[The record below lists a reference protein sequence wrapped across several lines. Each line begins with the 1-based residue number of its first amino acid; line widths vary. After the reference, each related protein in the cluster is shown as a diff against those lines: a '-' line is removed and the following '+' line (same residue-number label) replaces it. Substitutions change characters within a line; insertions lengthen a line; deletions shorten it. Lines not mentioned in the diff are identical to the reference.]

1 MKTGASDIRKI
12 NEANLVM
19 RHFVQLSAHLLP
31 YLERITRKKRLSK
44 REKADKQFVLEVYDQ
59 YQVDVE
65 TSKAL
70 INSNILE
77 LIVKSFQTLK
87 HRNRENE
94 DEVKRSLN
102 NFLLEYHRLVENW
115 KQIELN

>member
-1 MKTGASDIRKI
+1 MKTGASEIRKI

-44 REKADKQFVLEVYDQ
+44 REKADKQFVFEVYDQ
-59 YQVDVE
+59 YEVDVD

-77 LIVKSFQTLK
+77 LIIRSYHVLK
-87 HRNRENE
+87 NRTKENE
-94 DEVKRSLN
+94 TEVAHSLN
-102 NFLLEYHRLVENW
+102 NFFREYHRLLEKW
-115 KQIELN
+115 KQVELN